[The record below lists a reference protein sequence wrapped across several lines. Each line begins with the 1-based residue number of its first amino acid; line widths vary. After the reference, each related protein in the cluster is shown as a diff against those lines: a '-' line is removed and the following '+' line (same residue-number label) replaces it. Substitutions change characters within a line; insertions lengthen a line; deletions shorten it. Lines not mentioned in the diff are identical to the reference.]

1 MAAELH
7 HVAPRRYTRRRIIVF
22 SVDQEWTSDLL
33 DLQKFSAFNQGVRY
47 VMVLQDVF
55 SRYLWLFPLKNKQQL
70 TILACLRSLFDKGIR
85 CRRYFLCDRGT
96 EFIGGAV
103 VSFLREHGVQ
113 EIHNYGEHKASI
125 SERTCRFVA
134 GRLYRYMTEQN
145 DSRWLA
151 WLPVV
156 ATGYNKTRQRR
167 TGLSPTQARLPEN
180 TARGMAAIFKHRDI
194 EASRRVFKPG
204 DLVRV
209 SHTRSVFS
217 KGYHQSFSTQQYVV
231 AKVVRSIPVQYL
243 LKDLLGHELLGGFY
257 AAELIHSHQTHFY
270 HTVLK
275 SRTVKGRQQHYVHW
289 SGFPDDQDSWI
300 WSSDLEDAPSSRSG
314 AKNAHKRIKYTDAAD
329 PPVSSRV
336 LRSAAK
342 KQTPPLTS

>member
-1 MAAELH
+1 
-7 HVAPRRYTRRRIIVF
+7 
-22 SVDQEWTSDLL
+22 
-33 DLQKFSAFNQGVRY
+33 
-47 VMVLQDVF
+47 MVLQDVF

-70 TILACLRSLFDKGIR
+70 SILACLRSLFDKGIR

-156 ATGYNKTRQRR
+156 AAAYNKTRQRR

-180 TARGMAAIFKHRDI
+180 TARVMASIFKHRDI
-194 EASRRVFKPG
+194 ATSKRVFKPG
-204 DLVRV
+204 DVVRV
-209 SHTRSVFS
+209 SHTRSVFA

-231 AKVVRSIPVQYL
+231 AKVVRSRPVHYL
-243 LKDLLGHELLGGFY
+243 LKDLLGRDLLGGFY
-257 AAELIHSHQTHFY
+257 ASELIHSHQKQFY

-275 SRTVKGRQQHYVHW
+275 SRTLKGGRRQHYVHW

-300 WSSDLEDAPSSRSG
+300 YASDLEEAPAPASLPG
-314 AKNAHKRIKYTDAAD
+314 AKRGKKRTKRAD
-329 PPVSSRV
+329 PAESPVSSRV
-336 LRSAAK
+336 LRSATN
-342 KQTPPLTS
+342 KQQTNIPL